1 MSPLSAMKP
10 GLMINA
16 ILKRIRTALSDLAG
30 VNYRRWLIA
39 AVLLFITGLVLGAVA
54 SPSLSSIYDT
64 EYLEELAEMLSP
76 LSAPA
81 LMFAILFNN
90 MIALS
95 ISFAL
100 SPIFLIMPMLSL
112 VTNGWVLS
120 AVGAEIIQQ
129 ESLGYFMAGIMPH
142 GIFEIPALII
152 AQAAALSFGAMVVSA
167 LFVKEKRPLVI
178 PSLKQNLKYM
188 GIAVL
193 LMIPA
198 AIIEAFIT
206 PLLLS

>member
-10 GLMINA
+10 GLMINT

-30 VNYRRWLIA
+30 VSYRRWLIA

-81 LMFAILFNN
+81 LMFAIPFQQYDSAVHQLRPQPF
-90 MIALS
+90 
-95 ISFAL
+95 
-100 SPIFLIMPMLSL
+100 FLIMPMLSL

-129 ESLGYFMAGIMPH
+129 ESLGYFMAGILPH

-152 AQAAALSFGAMVVSA
+152 AQAAASQL
-167 LFVKEKRPLVI
+167 RRY
-178 PSLKQNLKYM
+178 SLY
-188 GIAVL
+188 
-193 LMIPA
+193 P
-198 AIIEAFIT
+198 
-206 PLLLS
+206 PCS